1 MTFHQLQN
9 SLFVKR
15 LTKINYGLR
24 LRGYI
29 TAKKIQDMYTYGR
42 NYWNRVSYV
51 EADDNKFS
59 GKTRI
64 NIGSLSAKVSAKTK
78 TKTASKRHY
87 S

>member
-1 MTFHQLQN
+1 MKFHQLQN

-15 LTKINYGLR
+15 LAKINYGLT

-29 TAKKIQDMYTYGR
+29 TADKIQDIYTYYR
-42 NYWNRVSYV
+42 NYRKRVSYKI
-51 EADDNKFS
+51 ADDNEFS

-78 TKTASKRHY
+78 TKTGPKRHCG
-87 S
+87 